1 MKKNVKGFI
10 GLFAGI
16 ASFVLTGV
24 AASVLTNKIEGT
36 KIALHGDI
44 NVTMALI
51 AAALGLV
58 AIVFG
63 ILSIK
68 HKDQKGPRKA
78 GIIVGV
84 FAVIIALAAAGI
96 CALTREIANYAN
108 GVPGNAIAQM
118 DESQRESIDEFI
130 KNIRTDAATSQ
141 NG

>member
-84 FAVIIALAAAGI
+84 FAVIIALAAAGHRVNHRRVI
-96 CALTREIANYAN
+96 WQDEI
-108 GVPGNAIAQM
+108 GV
-118 DESQRESIDEFI
+118 
-130 KNIRTDAATSQ
+130 
-141 NG
+141 